1 MKTTQT
7 VNVSV
12 NSTYRVSMYDWRDK
26 TRFEVYE
33 NQNDSVEI
41 QDIDT
46 LEMLTAVSYYVA
58 NLAKRDD
65 KTPEIVR
72 RLTDIQN
79 SLNEVFCPKE
89 SEVTSES

>member
-79 SLNEVFCPKE
+79 ALNDEFCPKE
-89 SEVTSES
+89 LEVTSES